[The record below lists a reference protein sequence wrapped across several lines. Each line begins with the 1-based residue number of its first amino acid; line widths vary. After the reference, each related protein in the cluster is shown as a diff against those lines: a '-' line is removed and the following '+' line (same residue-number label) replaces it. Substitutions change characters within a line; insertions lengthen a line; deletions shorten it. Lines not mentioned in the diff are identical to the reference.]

1 MTPFLHLGERFW
13 DDEAALSIERF
24 SIVHLETGTLTEI
37 HLCDQSYA
45 THTMAAMMQQ
55 AGFANVDVYPR
66 WDGLPIYDADE
77 WVVYVAQ
84 KQ

>member
-1 MTPFLHLGERFW
+1 
-13 DDEAALSIERF
+13 
-24 SIVHLETGTLTEI
+24 
-37 HLCDQSYA
+37 
-45 THTMAAMMQQ
+45 MQQ
-55 AGFANVDVYPR
+55 AGFANMDVYPR